1 MVEEDLQFF
10 LGIVDPSQLM
20 GRCSKIKLKI
30 EKSHFGHFLS
40 DYFKT
45 KISIMKCPFLFF
57 FFSPW
62 GKEGLIQ
69 TQLSTMVWLPWV
81 QT

>member
-40 DYFKT
+40 DYQKP
-45 KISIMKCPFLFF
+45 KS
-57 FFSPW
+57 
-62 GKEGLIQ
+62 Q
-69 TQLSTMVWLPWV
+69 
-81 QT
+81 